1 MSIVIEKDDLFRH
14 DHAQHFAVTC
24 PACSVMSHITPVST
38 PRYDELLRYKPKEV
52 GVVFRCDACSAPV
65 FLKYAVKAYGEDG
78 VELSSN
84 YFEIER
90 PVERFDFTYL
100 PEDAE
105 ILFREALNCFSNTN
119 NNAFASMC
127 RRTVQRVFEDLGE
140 TGKMQIFNQ
149 CNDIRDMAEIDD
161 ETFDLVRRILF
172 DTEETRDTMPM
183 ISGVEAGI
191 LLEFMRDILYQAY
204 VRKGKIQQAMM
215 IRRYV
220 AEEADEPPQLEPA
233 QRSIG

>member
-1 MSIVIEKDDLFRH
+1 MPIVIEKDDQFRH
-14 DHAQHFAVTC
+14 DHAQHFAVAC
-24 PACSVMSHITPVST
+24 PSCSVMSHLTPLST
-38 PRYDELLRYKPKEV
+38 PRYEELLRYKPKEV
-52 GVVFRCDACSAPV
+52 GVVFRCDACNAPV
-65 FLKYAVKAYGEDG
+65 FLKYPVKAYSEER

-84 YFEIER
+84 YLEIER
-90 PVERFDFTYL
+90 SVERFDFTYL
-100 PEDAE
+100 PEDSE
-105 ILFREALNCFSNTN
+105 ILFREALNCFSHTN

-161 ETFDLVRRILF
+161 ETYELVRRVLF
-172 DTEETRDTMPM
+172 DAEDVRDSLPL
-183 ISGVEAGI
+183 ISAIEAGI

-215 IRRYV
+215 LRRYL
-220 AEEADEPPQLEPA
+220 AEDSEEPA
-233 QRSIG
+233 QLEQPQRSHG